1 MLSKLQSS
9 VEQEECTWRHKFES
23 AEDKAAEVILK
34 YRICAKNLNNMVY
47 IFGFWIFG
55 ICYVLVLTV
64 VDQNVPNIAFTL
76 FWP

>member
-47 IFGFWIFG
+47 IFGFF
-55 ICYVLVLTV
+55 
-64 VDQNVPNIAFTL
+64 AFAMS
-76 FWP
+76 WS